1 MRVIAGTLKGRR
13 IPAPPGRSVRPT
25 SDRTKEAIFSI
36 LTSRM
41 DLQGIRVLD
50 LYAGSGNLG
59 FESLSRGAGSVL
71 FVERDPAVVKGIQST
86 AAALD
91 VLPRCR
97 FRTQDVNG
105 WLQGC
110 AETFDLIFADPPYDE
125 PTLPELPD
133 LVLREGGPL
142 APEGCLVVEHDK
154 RLTFGEHEKC
164 VLSRP
169 YGRTI
174 VSLFAR

>member
-1 MRVIAGTLKGRR
+1 MKTKTDTRA
-13 IPAPPGRSVRPT
+13 AP
-25 SDRTKEAIFSI
+25 
-36 LTSRM
+36 
-41 DLQGIRVLD
+41 
-50 LYAGSGNLG
+50 
-59 FESLSRGAGSVL
+59 
-71 FVERDPAVVKGIQST
+71 
-86 AAALD
+86 AALPLD
-91 VLPRCR
+91 TILAGDCIEEMNRLPEAS
-97 FRTQDVNG
+97 V
-105 WLQGC
+105 
-110 AETFDLIFADPPYDE
+110 DLIFADPPYDE